1 MKTEEITKPK
11 LSEVRNSFIEK
22 PKYYNAEKEKDQT
35 NEFESTAY
43 KINKSRFFMDE
54 PDEKLTMKKDA
65 EEFYGGSQH
74 GDAPNTMRNHHEQS
88 MAQENVH
95 SNLQKNHLRSTVG
108 KAGNTILRSSSMT
121 KLRDAE
127 IDNPIINRNG
137 INRTSLNDNPYKYK

>member
-1 MKTEEITKPK
+1 MF
-11 LSEVRNSFIEK
+11 EVHNTFIEK
-22 PKYYNAEKEKDQT
+22 PKPYYTERNEDQP

-74 GDAPNTMRNHHEQS
+74 GDAPKTVRNHYEQS
-88 MAQENVH
+88 RAQENVH
-95 SNLQKNHLRSTVG
+95 SNVQKNQLRSTVG
-108 KAGNTILRSSSMT
+108 KAGNTILRSSSMI
-121 KLRDAE
+121 KLRDNE

-137 INRTSLNDNPYKYK
+137 INRISLNDNPYKYK